1 MRKRKRL
8 AAVLLA
14 GVMCISL
21 AACGKTA
28 EDEESSLSV
37 CVGTYPHT
45 LDPIYA
51 ESPGD
56 QTILAHLYENLMRI
70 AVDEAGNEQLVPGMA
85 KTVEKEEKLDGTVSY
100 TFRLRGAKWS
110 DGRDV
115 KAEDFVYA
123 WRRLADPTLD
133 SPYAGLLSVV
143 CGYEEARESGD
154 MSLLQVSAKNDST
167 LIVTLDG
174 DYGWFLPQAC
184 TATATMPLREDVVQ
198 ELEALGIEAEDE
210 LGRRRLWWEEVTWLV
225 ANGPYRAAP
234 AGEENCLKLVANERY
249 YEDHET
255 GPARLMFRFADT
267 AETAQTLY
275 HNGEV
280 EVMWPLTQARLG
292 ELAAD
297 ETWVGQ
303 PELET
308 YAVLFNTETEPFGDD
323 MIRKAMG
330 MVIDRN
336 AIADLAGSTASPAEG
351 LVPAGV
357 PENED
362 GDFRTG
368 GGAVLDN
375 DPANYMTR
383 CNEAKTILSNA
394 GYESSAVLQGLE
406 YLYVDE
412 GSNGAVAA
420 ALCRQWQTR
429 LNIAVAPRAVT
440 ETELWEA
447 LRSGSYAI
455 AGVVLESDINDAEG
469 FLADWTSSSAD
480 NVVFYQNS
488 AYDTLLSVVAVA
500 EDGTARMGCLHDA
513 ETLLL
518 NDYVVMPLF
527 TEQTGWE
534 AREDLTG
541 VYRDPRGWFSF
552 AAAQV
557 VVEK

>member
-1 MRKRKRL
+1 MRKWKRL
-8 AAVLLA
+8 TAGLLTAVILL
-14 GVMCISL
+14 SL
-21 AACGKTA
+21 TACGKTA
-28 EDEESSLSV
+28 EDEVSSLSV
-37 CVGTYPHT
+37 CVGAYPHT

-51 ESPGD
+51 ECSSD
-56 QTILAHLYENLMRI
+56 RTILAHLYENLMRI
-70 AVDEAGNEQLVPGMA
+70 TVDAEGNEQLVPGMA
-85 KTVEKEEKLDGTVSY
+85 KTVEKEELLDGTVSY

-123 WRRLADPTLD
+123 WRRLADPAFD

-154 MSLLQVSAKNDST
+154 MSLLQVSARGDST
-167 LIVTLDG
+167 LLVVLRG

-184 TATATMPLREDVVQ
+184 TATATLPLREDVVQ

-234 AGEENCLKLVANERY
+234 SGEEARLKLVSNERY
-249 YEDHET
+249 YEDEVT
-255 GPARLMFRFADT
+255 GPARLLFCFADT
-267 AETAQTLY
+267 AAEAQTLY
-275 HNGEV
+275 ENGEADLV
-280 EVMWPLTQARLG
+280 WPLTRARLG

-297 ETWVGQ
+297 ETWTGQ
-303 PELET
+303 TELET

-336 AIADLAGSTASPAEG
+336 ALSALAGDTASPAEG

-357 PENED
+357 PDNAE
-362 GDFRTG
+362 GDFRTA
-368 GGAVLDN
+368 GAVLDN
-375 DPANYMTR
+375 DPANYAAR
-383 CNEAKTILSNA
+383 CKEAKTILSNA

-412 GSNGAVAA
+412 ENNGAVAA

-429 LNIAVAPRAVT
+429 LNIAVTPRAVT
-440 ETELWEA
+440 EEELREA

-455 AGVVLESDINDAEG
+455 AGAPLTSDVNDAEG

-480 NVVFYQNS
+480 NVAFYQNS
-488 AYDTLLSVVAVA
+488 AYDTLLSIVAVA

-518 NDYVVMPLF
+518 DDYVVMPLF
-527 TEQTGWE
+527 TEQTDWD

-541 VYRDPRGWFSF
+541 VYRDPRGWFDF
-552 AAAQV
+552 TAAQRV
-557 VVEK
+557 IQH